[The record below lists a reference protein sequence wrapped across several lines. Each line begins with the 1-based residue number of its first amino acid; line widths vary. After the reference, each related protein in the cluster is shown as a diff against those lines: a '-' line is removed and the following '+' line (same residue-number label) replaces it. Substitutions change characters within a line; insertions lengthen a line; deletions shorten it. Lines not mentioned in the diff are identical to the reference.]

1 VAQDR
6 LRPRLLPALGFGLLV
21 LAAPAP
27 VAGQATE
34 AGLVQAWEAVQK
46 NDPATTAFEKRAEG
60 SYHFATR
67 RFPFDGELK
76 LLKATIEEPA
86 GADTFAYGI
95 VEVELVALPD
105 KITRD
110 YARSYSLWQA
120 TNMLTYDSKAK
131 KWMTSREFAAALR
144 AGGIGSLG
152 SARLWTWG
160 PSVFLLAVFLMI
172 LWLLARTQRRQKE
185 YAKKIDRSFER
196 SERLQQLAEKN
207 AALVEKALAVAEDSN
222 RVLKEIL
229 EALRRERPG

>member
-6 LRPRLLPALGFGLLV
+6 VRPRLLPALGFGLLV

-60 SYHFATR
+60 SYHF
-67 RFPFDGELK
+67 
-76 LLKATIEEPA
+76 LKATIEEPA